1 MVDEHFIARGKAD
14 YCSVDATAHYSYDWA
29 QNVHVPHSDQ
39 QVSKIYYLSPRKVH
53 LFGIQD
59 EAVREQI
66 NYVLDE
72 DEIIGKGP
80 NGTLSLV
87 FDGIKQLNK
96 GKKHLKITC
105 DNAGGQ
111 NKNNTILYI
120 WFVMVASMETERI
133 AEKLRDPE
141 GYAKIWGKN
150 KIEEKGNSSQYLLY
164 D

>member
-1 MVDEHFIARGKAD
+1 
-14 YCSVDATAHYSYDWA
+14 
-29 QNVHVPHSDQ
+29 VPHSDQ

-72 DEIIGKGP
+72 DQIIGKGP

-87 FDGIKQLNK
+87 FDGIKRLNK
-96 GKKHLKITC
+96 GEKYLKITC

-111 NKNNTILYI
+111 NKNNATI
-120 WFVMVASMETERI
+120 
-133 AEKLRDPE
+133 
-141 GYAKIWGKN
+141 
-150 KIEEKGNSSQYLLY
+150 
-164 D
+164 

>member
-1 MVDEHFIARGKAD
+1 MLKHMD
-14 YCSVDATAHYSYDWA
+14 YQVLVEMLTELLNRLHYCQLKRVTNRSILILFATAHYSYDWA

-87 FDGIKQLNK
+87 FDGIKKLNK
-96 GKKHLKITC
+96 GEKHLKVTC

-111 NKNNTILYI
+111 NKNNATI
-120 WFVMVASMETERI
+120 
-133 AEKLRDPE
+133 
-141 GYAKIWGKN
+141 
-150 KIEEKGNSSQYLLY
+150 
-164 D
+164 